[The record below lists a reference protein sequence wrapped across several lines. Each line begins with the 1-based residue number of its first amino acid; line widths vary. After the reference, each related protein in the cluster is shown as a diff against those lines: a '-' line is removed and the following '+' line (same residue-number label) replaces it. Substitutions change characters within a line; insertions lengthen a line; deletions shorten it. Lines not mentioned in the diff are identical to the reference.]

1 MKKQQICS
9 LNFIYLNFY
18 FKYKCIDKNFEIT
31 IEIDCAVLGC
41 LAQSDP
47 FTTKPQTK
55 YVFTGL
61 NVSLN
66 CGVWNDGSTMQWRTP
81 RGLVAD
87 SIQGVYPTYQSYYD
101 LHVPRA
107 NHYLLVILRARSND
121 AGRYTCSTFDATGT
135 TAHAYAD
142 IAVLSKEF
150 KILPPSNEGN
160 VFSGVCLSTR
170 GSP

>member
-1 MKKQQICS
+1 M
-9 LNFIYLNFY
+9 F
-18 FKYKCIDKNFEIT
+18 
-31 IEIDCAVLGC
+31 LGC
-41 LAQSDP
+41 WAQSDP

-55 YVFTGL
+55 YVFTGH

-66 CGVWNDGSTMQWRTP
+66 CGVWNGGSTVQWWTP

-87 SIQGVYPTYQSYYD
+87 NIQGVYPTYRSYYD
-101 LHVPRA
+101 LQVPRA
-107 NHYLLVILRARSND
+107 NHYQLVVLRARSND

-135 TAHAYAD
+135 TAYAYAD

-150 KILPPSNEGN
+150 EILPHAKEGN
-160 VFSGVCLSTR
+160 VLSGVCLSTS